1 MASMTVER
9 ERDSIGAPLRGPRT
23 VLPPEDRRELH
34 EMDQLLAAQPR
45 LVDHQGHAIPLPEE
59 VFSVLRYVVEAMQA
73 GRAIVLTPTA
83 MRLTTGEAAEILGV
97 SRPTLVKLLEEGK
110 IPFDKPNRHR
120 YVMLEDLKR
129 YRAERA
135 AERRAAIMRF
145 SESAREHGFDD
156 PTLEEVAEAVKLV
169 REEMSAE

>member
-1 MASMTVER
+1 MASMTM
-9 ERDSIGAPLRGPRT
+9 ERDGIGVSSRGSRT

-34 EMDQLLAAQPR
+34 EIDQLLAAQPR

-59 VFSVLRYVVEAMQA
+59 VFSVLRDVVEAMQA

-97 SRPTLVKLLEEGK
+97 SRPTLVKLLEDGK

-120 YVMLEDLKR
+120 YVMLEDLER
-129 YRAERA
+129 YRAKRA

-145 SESAREHGFDD
+145 SESAREHQFDD
-156 PTLEEVAEAVKLV
+156 PTPEEVAEAVRVV
-169 REEMSAE
+169 RSGMSTE

>member
-1 MASMTVER
+1 
-9 ERDSIGAPLRGPRT
+9 
-23 VLPPEDRRELH
+23 
-34 EMDQLLAAQPR
+34 MDQLLAAQPR

-59 VFSVLRYVVEAMQA
+59 VFSVLRDVVEAMQA

-120 YVMLEDLKR
+120 YVMLEDLER

-135 AERRAAIMRF
+135 AERRTAIMRF

-169 REEMSAE
+169 REEMNAE

>member
-120 YVMLEDLKR
+120 YVMLEDLER